1 MKKRIHVLLLITVI
15 IMMFTGCKGG
25 AEDTAGIIEEDYTP
39 VEVEKAVIKD
49 MGNNIT
55 LQGKVHANDEA
66 MVLPKIPGRVSEVR
80 VKLGDSVQKDTVLF
94 VMDQEDINRNV
105 EQAQKSVELA
115 QKSTKQAQK
124 SAEQSANGIET
135 AKINYES
142 LKENI
147 ENAEK
152 NLQRTKELFEAGA
165 ISQSQLEQA
174 ELAASKK
181 PLEAAQ
187 AQIRQAEMAYEQSQI
202 GYEQALNQLSQA
214 ELGYRQAQSALD
226 DTIVKAP
233 MSGVISSLNVVAGE
247 LSGGSQ
253 PLATIA
259 DIDTLYFQT
268 DVTENIVNSLKVGQK
283 VALNIP
289 SAMEEEIT
297 ATIDFISSTP
307 DTRTQLYMV
316 KVYIDNTSHKI
327 KAGMSGHITLDTESR
342 QNVLVTDIRGVLDR
356 EGEHFVM
363 VAEGD
368 YAVEKKVTPGM
379 DIGSEIEIIEGLK
392 EGDRVIVKGQ
402 HYVADGEKIKIVG
415 GE

>member
-25 AEDTAGIIEEDYTP
+25 AEDTAGIIEEDYIP
-39 VEVEKAVIKD
+39 VEVQKAEIKD

-124 SAEQSANGIET
+124 SVEQSANGIET

-259 DIDTLYFQT
+259 DIDKLYFQT

-297 ATIDFISSTP
+297 ATIDFIGSTP
-307 DTRTQLYMV
+307 DARTQLYMV
-316 KVYIDNTSHKI
+316 KVYIDNASGNI

-342 QNVLVTDIRGVLDR
+342 QNVLVTDVSGVLDR
-356 EGEHFVM
+356 EGEYFVM

-379 DIGSEIEIIEGLK
+379 DIGSEIEIVEGLK
-392 EGDRVIVKGQ
+392 EGEMVIVKGQ